1 MHPVNEW
8 QHPVSVIVPFYKAGR
23 YAQAL
28 VRSLASQTVL
38 PGEVILID
46 DGRGEDF
53 DELHKW
59 LVHYQLL
66 TLTKVVC
73 TFGKVGPAQARNLGL
88 TLAGGRLIAFLDADD
103 TWDPT
108 YLEKMFN
115 FHRKTDA
122 ALMTAGVKFYSQGVL
137 KTTVIYPTQLGLCQL
152 LQTNSL
158 HTPAIVID
166 RMQTGDFLFPICPHE
181 DYGLWLQFAL
191 KGYKFQCLNQPL
203 VNVNRV
209 ANSVSSN
216 KKLAMRW
223 HFSILKGLSG
233 QNFPVRIVLFV
244 MYALNAILKR
254 ILKNYY
260 PIFLPCFFLKD
271 KSKMKKYGQT

>member
-1 MHPVNEW
+1 METLMRPVNEW

-88 TLAGGRLIAFLDADD
+88 ALASGRLIAFLDADD
-103 TWDPT
+103 TWDSS

-115 FHRKTDA
+115 FHRKTGA
-122 ALMTAGVKFYSQGVL
+122 ALMTAGVRFYSQGVL
-137 KTTVIYPTQLGLCQL
+137 RTTVIYPTQLGLCQM
-152 LQTNSL
+152 LQTNSV

-166 RMQTGDFLFPICPHE
+166 RMQTGDFWFPICPHE
-181 DYGLWLQFAL
+181 DYALWLQFVL
-191 KGYKFQCLNQPL
+191 QGYKFQCLNQPL
-203 VNVNRV
+203 VNINRV
-209 ANSVSSN
+209 DNSVSSN
-216 KKLAMRW
+216 KNLAIRW
-223 HFSILKGLSG
+223 HFSILKNLSG
-233 QNFPVRIVLFV
+233 QNILVRIVLFG

-260 PIFLPCFFLKD
+260 PIFLPCFFLRDRNK
-271 KSKMKKYGQT
+271 